1 MPGTFSLV
9 LHAHMPYVKKQGR
22 WPHGEEWL
30 YEVMADTYIPL
41 LDTLNQLVNDGIM
54 PKITISISP
63 VLLEQLADAYIKEMF
78 EEYLKERIDLAEGD
92 VKRFQRKK
100 EYQKLAQFYV
110 DYYTNI
116 LESFRRYNRDL
127 PGAFR
132 ELQDMGAIEILTSA
146 ATHAYL
152 PLLLNDE
159 WVYFQIKVGVETY
172 RKFFKRRPRGI
183 WIPEMAYRPKGHWK
197 GPLGEEKSRRGIE
210 EILEDLGLEFFFVD
224 AHAIEGRRIRTL
236 FSGGE
241 TVENDPNWIPR
252 GSVYNSYKVKG
263 SSVVVIGRNMET
275 SLQVWSRDVGYPGD
289 PWYREF
295 HKIDN
300 VSGMHYWRV
309 TSKEIP
315 LEGKKVYNPEMA
327 MERVRVHAEH
337 FSNLI
342 RNLLRDKDESNII
355 MSPYDAELFGHWWF
369 EGIKWIELVIRRLH
383 DDDIVILRTIS
394 EYIDAYPPVD
404 EIDLPESSWGYG
416 GKHMTWWND
425 KTLDYWRKEYD
436 AEKKALDLRTY
447 IRYKNGKKRYI
458 VQALRELLILQSSDW
473 AFLIFTNQAPD
484 YAEERYNKHYSRFLQ
499 LYLAVID
506 NKEISSNDVFSE
518 DTVFDNEVIE
528 DALLSI

>member
-1 MPGTFSLV
+1 
-9 LHAHMPYVKKQGR
+9 
-22 WPHGEEWL
+22 
-30 YEVMADTYIPL
+30 
-41 LDTLNQLVNDGIM
+41 
-54 PKITISISP
+54 
-63 VLLEQLADAYIKEMF
+63 
-78 EEYLKERIDLAEGD
+78 
-92 VKRFQRKK
+92 
-100 EYQKLAQFYV
+100 
-110 DYYTNI
+110 
-116 LESFRRYNRDL
+116 
-127 PGAFR
+127 
-132 ELQDMGAIEILTSA
+132 
-146 ATHAYL
+146 
-152 PLLLNDE
+152 
-159 WVYFQIKVGVETY
+159 
-172 RKFFKRRPRGI
+172 
-183 WIPEMAYRPKGHWK
+183 
-197 GPLGEEKSRRGIE
+197 
-210 EILEDLGLEFFFVD
+210 
-224 AHAIEGRRIRTL
+224 
-236 FSGGE
+236 
-241 TVENDPNWIPR
+241 
-252 GSVYNSYKVKG
+252 
-263 SSVVVIGRNMET
+263 
-275 SLQVWSRDVGYPGD
+275 
-289 PWYREF
+289 
-295 HKIDN
+295 
-300 VSGMHYWRV
+300 
-309 TSKEIP
+309 
-315 LEGKKVYNPEMA
+315 

-342 RNLLRDKDESNII
+342 RNLLRDKDESSII

-383 DDDIVILRTIS
+383 DDDIVTLRTVS
-394 EYIDAYPPVD
+394 EYIDAYPPID